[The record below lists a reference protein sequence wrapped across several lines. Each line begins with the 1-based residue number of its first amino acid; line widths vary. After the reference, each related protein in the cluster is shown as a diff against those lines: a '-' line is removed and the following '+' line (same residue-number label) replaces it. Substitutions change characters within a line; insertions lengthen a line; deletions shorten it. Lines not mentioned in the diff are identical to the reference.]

1 MMDLNISPRL
11 TLDYD
16 LVNCPY
22 CGGGSLHHSVVD
34 VFERGEDEPEHT
46 KVHVDGSNVI
56 ISRGKN
62 GNPSLRR
69 DGLSIFFWCESCEN
83 HPKLNIYQHKGSTY
97 IQWGNK

>member
-1 MMDLNISPRL
+1 M
-11 TLDYD
+11 
-16 LVNCPY
+16 
-22 CGGGSLHHSVVD
+22 HHSVVD

-46 KVHVDGSNVI
+46 KVHVDGNNVI

-62 GNPSLRR
+62 GNPSIRR
-69 DGLSIFFWCESCEN
+69 DGLSIFFWCETCEN

>member
-1 MMDLNISPRL
+1 M
-11 TLDYD
+11 
-16 LVNCPY
+16 
-22 CGGGSLHHSVVD
+22 HHSVVD

-46 KVHVDGSNVI
+46 KVHIDGNNVI

-69 DGLSIFFWCESCEN
+69 DGLSIFFWCETCEN

>member
-1 MMDLNISPRL
+1 M
-11 TLDYD
+11 
-16 LVNCPY
+16 
-22 CGGGSLHHSVVD
+22 HHSVVD

-46 KVHVDGSNVI
+46 KVHVDGNNVI

-69 DGLSIFFWCESCEN
+69 DGLSIFFWCETCEN